1 MAALLV
7 GTVMLGSA
15 QEESLQVI
23 IHEFGQGR
31 AGYGEWVELLVVGT
45 GPGST
50 VDLRGWVFRDQQGMG
65 QGGVYLRFTE
75 HPLWAGVRA
84 GTLIVFYNA
93 MDKPNLPTHF
103 PGANYDPEDFL
114 LVLPA
119 VTGDY
124 FVLMQWA
131 GLGNSGESLVLV
143 DAEGRLVDGLSHVNR
158 SGQLPRLPNVRR
170 GQATKYVGA
179 SVKGGQRF
187 VTVDGGLGR
196 ARRIE
201 PWRPELRQK
210 PGLDR
215 KPAAK
220 TTDLVCGFGWLA
232 VA

>member
-1 MAALLV
+1 MRRPARWAMAALLV

-65 QGGVYLRFTE
+65 QGGVYLKFTE

-131 GLGNSGESLVLV
+131 GLGNSGDSLVLV
-143 DAEGRLVDGLSHVNR
+143 DAEGRLVDGLSDVNR
-158 SGQLPRLPNVRR
+158 SGQLPQLPNVRR
-170 GQATKYVGA
+170 GQAAKYVGA
-179 SVKGGQRF
+179 SVKG
-187 VTVDGGLGR
+187 VNDPSLWMVVSDAPGGSSPG
-196 ARRIE
+196 APNSDKNQVWIE
-201 PWRPELRQK
+201 SLR
-210 PGLDR
+210 R
-215 KPAAK
+215 KPK
-220 TTDLVCGFGWLA
+220 T
-232 VA
+232 